1 MNCFAVLVNS
11 EKTFA
16 GETAGVIRDY
26 LTKHGKTCGVFY
38 DSAEIPG
45 DAECVL
51 VLGGDGTLLR
61 AAKLVRDR
69 ELPLLGIN
77 LGTVGYLAEVEKNQ
91 IIPALER
98 LLCEDYTI
106 ENRMMLYGTVSR
118 KGKLVC
124 RETAL
129 NDIVIN
135 RLQQMRTFKFKNYV
149 NGAFLNEYR
158 ADGMIL
164 STPTGSTGYTL
175 SVGGPIV
182 SPMANLIMITPIAA
196 HTLNSRTIVLPGSDR
211 VTVEIGYGRTGE
223 TKDVAAVY
231 FDGEMAVSL
240 DTGDSVTVEKS
251 STYTRIIKINNISFL
266 EVLRQKLAD

>member
-106 ENRMMLYGTVSR
+106 ENRMMLYGTISR
-118 KGKLVC
+118 K
-124 RETAL
+124 A
-129 NDIVIN
+129 
-135 RLQQMRTFKFKNYV
+135 
-149 NGAFLNEYR
+149 
-158 ADGMIL
+158 
-164 STPTGSTGYTL
+164 
-175 SVGGPIV
+175 
-182 SPMANLIMITPIAA
+182 
-196 HTLNSRTIVLPGSDR
+196 
-211 VTVEIGYGRTGE
+211 
-223 TKDVAAVY
+223 
-231 FDGEMAVSL
+231 
-240 DTGDSVTVEKS
+240 
-251 STYTRIIKINNISFL
+251 
-266 EVLRQKLAD
+266 

>member
-1 MNCFAVLVNS
+1 
-11 EKTFA
+11 
-16 GETAGVIRDY
+16 
-26 LTKHGKTCGVFY
+26 
-38 DSAEIPG
+38 
-45 DAECVL
+45 
-51 VLGGDGTLLR
+51 
-61 AAKLVRDR
+61 
-69 ELPLLGIN
+69 
-77 LGTVGYLAEVEKNQ
+77 
-91 IIPALER
+91 
-98 LLCEDYTI
+98 
-106 ENRMMLYGTVSR
+106 
-118 KGKLVC
+118 
-124 RETAL
+124 
-129 NDIVIN
+129 
-135 RLQQMRTFKFKNYV
+135 MRTFKFKNYV

-211 VTVEIGYGRTGE
+211 VTVEIGYGKTGE